1 MSQQQPTVPPTCPVS
16 SYAERFDPFADS
28 YLSDPFS
35 YLKHAREE
43 EPVFYS
49 PKLRAYVVTR
59 YGDIRAVLQDTD
71 TFSPRNVLDPVTPF
85 YPTTVANLVDKKIG
99 TDPMLVNEDE
109 PTHIPR
115 RRRFS
120 RYLLPEQVAK
130 LEPWIRNLVTEYLD
144 RLVDR
149 GQADIVKD
157 LAWEIPAL
165 VVFKLLGVP
174 DSEIE
179 DVKKFAVRRSELM
192 WGRPTEQEQNDLVD
206 SMGEFWDYCRGHVE
220 RLRANPGDDMVSEA
234 IRAEQEDPE
243 LFYEGYAYNLTFNF
257 LFGGHESTTNA
268 LANGICA
275 LLEHPDQWRALCD
288 DPSLITNAVHEI
300 IRFAP
305 SANEWRRFAT
315 RDTQIGD
322 VAIPEGS
329 TVVIVLG
336 SGNYDET
343 VFDDAGALDVGR
355 KNAKAHLTFGVGRH
369 NCLGAPLARAEIRIV
384 LEELTRRLPHVGLV
398 PDQTFTFAP
407 HIAFRGVQRVLVE
420 WDPGQNPVLGERA

>member
-1 MSQQQPTVPPTCPVS
+1 MSQQPSTVPPTCPVS
-16 SYAERFDPFADS
+16 SYAERFDPFVEP
-28 YLSDPFS
+28 YVSDPFS
-35 YLKHAREE
+35 YLKHARDE

-49 PKLRAYVVTR
+49 PEIQAYVATR
-59 YGDIRAVLQDTD
+59 YSDIRAVLQDTE

-85 YPTTVANLVDKKIG
+85 YPTTLANLVDKKIG

-109 PTHIPR
+109 PTHMQR
-115 RRRFS
+115 RRRFLK
-120 RYLLPEQVAK
+120 YLLPEQVAR
-130 LEPWIRNLVTEYLD
+130 LEPWIRGLVTEYLD
-144 RLVDR
+144 GFVDR
-149 GQADIVKD
+149 GEADIVKD
-157 LAWEIPAL
+157 LAWELPAL

-179 DVKKFAVRRSELM
+179 DVKRFAVRRSVLL

-206 SMGEFWDYCRGHVE
+206 SMGEFYDYCRGHVE
-220 RLRANPGDDMVSEA
+220 RLRANLGDDMVSEA

-257 LFGGHESTTNA
+257 LFGGHESTTNGI
-268 LANGICA
+268 ANGIRA

-288 DPSLITNAVHEI
+288 DPSLVAKAVHEL

-305 SANEWRRFAT
+305 SANEWRRLTT

-336 SGNYDET
+336 SANYDET
-343 VFDDAGALDVGR
+343 VFDNAGALDVCR
-355 KNAKAHLTFGVGRH
+355 KNAKSHLTFGVGRH
-369 NCLGAPLARAEIRIV
+369 
-384 LEELTRRLPHVGLV
+384 
-398 PDQTFTFAP
+398 
-407 HIAFRGVQRVLVE
+407 
-420 WDPGQNPVLGERA
+420 